1 MGFTNDYSQ
10 AQAPNGL
17 KPEGDYEVV
26 IVKTGEKQ
34 INTKTGSKRILNI
47 GMVIRNDVQQR
58 YKNGWLF
65 HTIWQRD
72 DPTAADMQVNGYGFG
87 QIMALGKAAGLP
99 DGKHY
104 ADLTEYLK
112 DLVGK
117 PVLAHLAHEKKNGE
131 MRERINWLNPTKHPE
146 VHHVMKKK
154 PDVQHDG
161 YAKPTET
168 YAAQTAAQA
177 AQAVLVAV
185 SEDDLPF

>member
-10 AQAPNGL
+10 AQEPNGL

-26 IVKTGEKQ
+26 IVKAAEKQ
-34 INTKTGSKRILNI
+34 TKNGKTGLNFS
-47 GMVIRNDVQQR
+47 MVIRNDVDQK
-58 YKNGWLF
+58 YKDGYIF
-65 HTIWQRD
+65 HTLWKRRE
-72 DPTAADMQVNGYGFG
+72 PTAADMQVNGYGFG

-99 DGKHY
+99 DGKDY

-117 PVLAHLAHEKKNGE
+117 PVLAHLVHEEYNGE
-131 MRERINWLNPTKHPE
+131 KRERISWLNPTKHPE
-146 VHHVMKKK
+146 VRHVMKKK

-168 YAAQTAAQA
+168 YAAPAAASAPGQDF
-177 AQAVLVAV
+177 QPMPLD
-185 SEDDLPF
+185 DDLPF